1 MSLSKPKRTSTLSD
15 CWGEAYRKRAR
26 HEGSL
31 LFCLACIKGKEY
43 HHGHFQGCPHGRKKG
58 AFTETEIQAQLNA
71 AARFYSDHR
80 HAKTMGQIKD
90 MKWFADLEAKV
101 LKANTR
107 RGMGPSCPQCFRK
120 TTRGVCDPWSK
131 HGDRAFYKCQPCDK
145 FVQWAE
151 PPKKEDVVEHI
162 GHDDHL
168 FFIPPTIA
176 CAEQPDE
183 NAPGND
189 SDIIDLTSP

>member
-1 MSLSKPKRTSTLSD
+1 MASTGTQRVIKIKAQTQKTRTNTQTQ
-15 CWGEAYRKRAR
+15 E
-26 HEGSL
+26 
-31 LFCLACIKGKEY
+31 KE
-43 HHGHFQGCPHGRKKG
+43 PEKG
-58 AFTETEIQAQLNA
+58 AESHDELVVEE
-71 AARFYSDHR
+71 DECL
-80 HAKTMGQIKD
+80 
-90 MKWFADLEAKV
+90 ADLEAKV

-162 GHDDHL
+162 GQDDHL